1 MTKGSV
7 LVVGAG
13 ILGSWTASALASR
26 GFEVTLVDQFAP
38 GNARASSGGESRTIR
53 FAHGSDELL
62 TEWSMQSVR
71 HWQEL
76 DRGWHEPLQAT
87 AGATWLIR
95 DGEDDSWETASASTL
110 ARCGAQYRWL
120 DTDEIQSMYGR
131 TAIRGF
137 RRGLHEPDAG
147 LLYARRSV
155 RAIVARCREQG
166 VTVAT
171 SHARPG
177 ADGRVV
183 LGDGSHIE
191 RDHVVWACGP
201 WLGRLFDDVTI
212 TALRQHIYYFGG
224 DQLGLDQMPLWL
236 DRTSMVYGS
245 GDLTGRGI
253 KINTDREFVEADLD
267 RDDRLADT
275 ATLAWLR
282 RYLSEHFPGLAD
294 RPVTGSETNQYEM
307 SVNGDFIIDRLP
319 GATSWWIVGGG
330 SGQGFKHA
338 PMIGAEAA
346 NLLAGGA
353 PTTSRFSLQSPR
365 AHSESASVFG

>member
-1 MTKGSV
+1 MTQGSV

-26 GFEVTLVDQFAP
+26 GFDVTLVDQFGP

-53 FAHGSDELL
+53 FAHGADELL
-62 TEWSMQSVR
+62 TEWSMQSVA

-76 DRGWHEPLQAT
+76 DRGWHEPLQAI

-95 DGEDDSWETASASTL
+95 DGEDDRWEESSASTL
-110 ARCGAQYRWL
+110 GRYGAEYRWL
-120 DTDEIQSMYGR
+120 DADEIQNIYGR
-131 TAIRGF
+131 TAVRGF
-137 RRGLHEPDAG
+137 SRGLFEPEAG

-166 VTVAT
+166 VTVLSSRAQPT
-171 SHARPG
+171 
-177 ADGRVV
+177 ADGGVV
-183 LGDGSHIE
+183 LGDGSPIE

-201 WLGRLFDDVTI
+201 WLGRLFESVTI
-212 TALRQHIYYFGG
+212 TALRQHIFYFGG
-224 DQLGLDQMPLWL
+224 SRLGLDQMPLWL

-267 RDDRLADT
+267 GDDRLADP
-275 ATLAWLR
+275 ATLGWLR
-282 RYLSEHFPGLAD
+282 QYLSEHFPGLAD

-307 SVNGDFIIDRLP
+307 SVNGDFLIDRLP
-319 GATSWWIVGGG
+319 GESAWWIVGGG

-346 NLLAGGA
+346 NLLAGA
-353 PTTSRFSLQSPR
+353 SPTSPRFSLHAPR

>member
-1 MTKGSV
+1 MTNSSV

-26 GFEVTLVDQFAP
+26 GFDVTLVDQFAP
-38 GNARASSGGESRTIR
+38 GNARASSGGESRTMR
-53 FAHGSDELL
+53 FAHGTDELL
-62 TEWSMQSVR
+62 TEWSLRSVEQWR
-71 HWQEL
+71 EL
-76 DRGWHEPLQAT
+76 DRGWHEPLQAI

-95 DGEDDSWETASASTL
+95 EGADDRWEEASASTL
-110 ARCGAQYRWL
+110 TRHGGTHRWL
-120 DTDEIQSMYGR
+120 DVAGIEDKYGR
-131 TAIRGF
+131 TALRGF
-137 RRGLHEPDAG
+137 CRGLHEPDAG

-166 VTVAT
+166 VNVVTAQ
-171 SHARPG
+171 ARPG
-177 ADGRVV
+177 TDGRVE
-183 LGDGSHIE
+183 LEDGSQIE

-201 WLGRLFDDVTI
+201 WLGTLFDDVEI
-212 TALRQHIYYFGG
+212 TALRQHIFYFGG
-224 DQLGLDQMPLWL
+224 QRLGLDQMPLWL

-253 KINTDREFVEADLD
+253 KINTDREFVTADLD
-267 RDDRLADT
+267 RGDRLADT
-275 ATLAWLR
+275 DTLAWLR

-294 RPVTGSETNQYEM
+294 RAVTGSETNQYEM

-319 GATSWWIVGGG
+319 VDASWWIVGGG

-346 NLLAGGA
+346 HLICGGT
-353 PTTSRFSLQSPR
+353 PTTSRFSLQALR
-365 AHSESASVFG
+365 THSESASVFG